1 MKTVVSSLVLAIAV
15 FISPAAAQD
24 RFSGYYNNECTT
36 SHVCDLRIERAGP
49 LKWHV
54 VWEPFVWRGD
64 GIPVC
69 RREFVVQVG
78 GPEGVYV
85 DGIASGTLDG
95 RLVGMLDRGLGR
107 MEIRSEGGCAG
118 IGMAGHYRAVG
129 D

>member
-1 MKTVVSSLVLAIAV
+1 MKNVVSSLVLAIAV
-15 FISPAAAQD
+15 FTAPASAGD
-24 RFSGYYNNECTT
+24 RFSGYYNAECTAQ
-36 SHVCDLRIERAGP
+36 HVCDLRIERTGS
-49 LKWHV
+49 LTWSV

-64 GIPVC
+64 GRPVC
-69 RREFVVQVG
+69 RREFVVKVG

-107 MEIRSEGGCAG
+107 MEIRSKGGCAG